1 MRIGYAILLAFGSAA
16 AAPRLPAQGTPVP
29 GEACIVERIVDG
41 DTFYCRDG
49 LKVRMTGIDS
59 PEHGQGTPFSAARG
73 GLLALMP
80 VGHRVILERDV
91 ELSDRY
97 GRRLA
102 YVWDGNVLINER
114 MVRGGWA
121 VAYTV
126 PPNVK
131 YAERFLAAEAVA
143 RKGQA
148 GLWASDGFACP
159 PHDYRA
165 GECGKQSGNQ

>member
-1 MRIGYAILLAFGSAA
+1 MRIGYAILLAIGSTA
-16 AAPRLPAQGTPVP
+16 AAPRLAAQGAPVP
-29 GEACIVERIVDG
+29 GEMCIVERIVDG
-41 DTFYCRDG
+41 DTFYCRGG

-59 PEHGQGTPFSAARG
+59 PEHGQGVPFSVARG
-73 GLLALMP
+73 GLLSLMP
-80 VGHRVILERDV
+80 EGQRVLLERDA
-91 ELSDRY
+91 ELSDQY

-131 YAERFLAAEAVA
+131 YAERFRAAEAAA
-143 RKGQA
+143 RSGQA

-159 PHDYRA
+159 PHDYRS
-165 GECGKQSGNQ
+165 GECGKRDGNH